1 MRIEHAALYVE
12 NLENS
17 RRFFEKYFSAV
28 SGKLYHNPKT
38 GFSSYFLSF
47 DDGARLEIMH
57 RLDVGKRDSDTD
69 TLGFAHLAFS
79 VGSREAVDEL
89 TGQLRS
95 DGYTILSGPRTTGD
109 GCYESAVADPE
120 GNHVEITV

>member
-1 MRIEHAALYVE
+1 MMRNAWLQDNHPVMVGVMGACPDGDGFNARFENFSIRHLPDMRRVE
-12 NLENS
+12 WLKKNSAEN
-17 RRFFEKYFSAV
+17 
-28 SGKLYHNPKT
+28 
-38 GFSSYFLSF
+38 
-47 DDGARLEIMH
+47 
-57 RLDVGKRDSDTD
+57 
-69 TLGFAHLAFS
+69 
-79 VGSREAVDEL
+79 SREAVDEL